1 MLRQKFDQ
9 QWSVR
14 KTEVTEEEHSRI
26 LRLIKPANLTI
37 DARLEGP
44 TIAVEDMMRL
54 ERGDVL
60 TFDFV
65 ADKPLD
71 MLVNGKLKFRGQIVS
86 SGRKKAFAIQHAY
99 NVTD

>member
-54 ERGDVL
+54 ECGDVL
-60 TFDFV
+60 TFDFG
-65 ADKPLD
+65 ADKPLY
-71 MLVNGKLKFRGQIVS
+71 MLVNGKLKFRGQIVA